1 MLTENTAQK
10 ARLPLCADRR
20 IARARLLVDALLEA
34 SELTAEKL
42 TAALRSIL
50 AELRCAS
57 DVLAQNRALEIL
69 EAIQYALEMGQEPG
83 SILAEGNGWDRYR
96 IGSQANYDDYVRHG
110 FPMGRLGTA
119 EEVADVIV
127 FLASARAH
135 WINGRNIP
143 VDGLEQPYAAIDRR
157 PY

>member
-83 SILAEGNGWDRYR
+83 SILAESSIIRESMREFFTSPD
-96 IGSQANYDDYVRHG
+96 
-110 FPMGRLGTA
+110 
-119 EEVADVIV
+119 
-127 FLASARAH
+127 
-135 WINGRNIP
+135 
-143 VDGLEQPYAAIDRR
+143 YAADRQER
-157 PY
+157 EKLTPPRKR